1 MTTAPAIADV
11 ASRSWKA
18 RLSLGFEARPDRT
31 VLQEL
36 DFRGPLRVQR
46 TFHPE
51 GAPCH
56 CCILH
61 PPGGLVSG
69 DRLDIVAHCAP
80 GAHALLTTPS
90 AGKIYGADSHLHP
103 QAQHVRLQV
112 RAGGSLEWLPM
123 ETIVFD
129 GAQAMTSLEID
140 LEGGAC
146 LAGWDILC
154 LGRPESAAPFRTGR
168 VVQRLAIHRDGI
180 PLLLE
185 RLVLE
190 GGGPVTQEVFGL
202 DGLPVLGTLFAVGLE
217 DAAAEQAV
225 LAVRQA
231 LEHIPAA
238 AGAGI
243 SAATFRRGVLLVR
256 HRGASTLAARTVFEA
271 VWAAVRP
278 LLLDRPACP
287 PRVWAT

>member
-1 MTTAPAIADV
+1 MTMES
-11 ASRSWKA
+11 ASPERSWKA

-31 VLQEL
+31 VLREL

-46 TFHPE
+46 TFYPE

-69 DRLDIVAHCAP
+69 DRLDIAVQVET

-90 AGKIYGADSHLHP
+90 AGKIYGADSRNLP
-103 QAQHVRLQV
+103 QEQHVRLQI
-112 RAGGSLEWLPM
+112 RDGGRLEWLPM

-129 GAQAMTSLEID
+129 RANAMTSLEIS
-140 LEGGAC
+140 LEGRAVV
-146 LAGWDILC
+146 LGWDIVC
-154 LGRPESAAPFRTGR
+154 LGRPESAAPFGSGR
-168 VVQRLAIHRDGI
+168 LVQRLAIHCDGV

-185 RLVLE
+185 RLALDA
-190 GGGPVTQEVFGL
+190 GGPVALGRFGL
-202 DGLPVLGTLFAVGLE
+202 AGQPVLGTFFAAGL
-217 DAAAEQAV
+217 AE
-225 LAVRQA
+225 
-231 LEHIPAA
+231 PAA
-238 AGAGI
+238 QAALLAARKVLDRASPGV

-256 HRGASTLAARTVFEA
+256 HCGASTLAARTAFEA
-271 VWAAVRP
+271 VWQAIRP
-278 LLLDRPACP
+278 LVLDRPACP